1 MAEYYLISQLPSL
14 DGIGE
19 NTPLPITFERF
30 IELCGDHLG
39 KKAQFELKNMTLT
52 PKRDFESSDS
62 ALLCEWNRR
71 ERDLRLALAKTRAE
85 KMQKTFDTGDF
96 SPDPETV
103 ETAGTAVGMTDPM
116 EAEKYL
122 NGYRMELL
130 ESLRP
135 SDGFS
140 LDYVYY
146 YGLRLMLMQRARRFD
161 AGAGKTAYKNIYDSV
176 LNGDGLEDRI

>member
-19 NTPLPITFERF
+19 SMPLPITVERF
-30 IELCGDHLG
+30 LGLCGEHLG
-39 KKAQFELKNMTLT
+39 KKAQIELKNMTLT
-52 PKRDFESSDS
+52 PKKDLESSDS

-71 ERDLRLALAKTRAE
+71 ERDLRLAMAKIRAA
-85 KMQKTFDTGDF
+85 KMQKTFDTGEF

-103 ETAGTAVGMTDPM
+103 KTANAALGMTDPM

-122 NGYRMELL
+122 DGYRLELL

-146 YGLRLMLMQRARRFD
+146 YGLKLMLMQRARRFD
-161 AGAGKTAYKNIYDSV
+161 ADAGKTAYKNIYDSV
-176 LNGDGLEDRI
+176 LNGDGLEDRR